1 MENIEEL
8 NESYIALPQGF
19 KASGCCADLKGN
31 GALDVALV
39 ASDIP
44 STVAGVYTTNLVKGH
59 SLQRSIKLLN
69 SGKTFRAI
77 VVNAKNANACVGQQ
91 GEDDANAIAA
101 MIAKKLN
108 CQPEEVL
115 TASTGIIGIRM
126 PVDNVLNVAPSL
138 VSSLS
143 NSPEAS
149 HNAMSAMMTTDTIP
163 KEVSAKV
170 TLKGGNAVTISG
182 MAKGSGMIH
191 PNLATMIGIFTTDAM
206 IDRELLSSML
216 KKAVSHTFN
225 RVSVDGDT
233 SVCVSVMIFANGA
246 SGIKIE
252 EGSDDAILFEE
263 ALSNLSNDIAR
274 MIASDG
280 EGATKLIEIV
290 VHGAKTEKDAKLVV
304 TSVARSPLVKTAI
317 FGMDANW
324 GRVLTAVG
332 YSGADFDPNKV
343 SIKLCGVKVCE
354 NGNAA
359 EYNEEDV
366 KELLHEHDISIDID
380 LKDGEFDDRMYT
392 CDFSYDYVKINGS
405 YRS

>member
-1 MENIEEL
+1 
-8 NESYIALPQGF
+8 
-19 KASGCCADLKGN
+19 
-31 GALDVALV
+31 
-39 ASDIP
+39 
-44 STVAGVYTTNLVKGH
+44 
-59 SLQRSIKLLN
+59 
-69 SGKTFRAI
+69 
-77 VVNAKNANACVGQQ
+77 
-91 GEDDANAIAA
+91 
-101 MIAKKLN
+101 
-108 CQPEEVL
+108 
-115 TASTGIIGIRM
+115 
-126 PVDNVLNVAPSL
+126 
-138 VSSLS
+138 
-143 NSPEAS
+143 
-149 HNAMSAMMTTDTIP
+149 
-163 KEVSAKV
+163 
-170 TLKGGNAVTISG
+170 
-182 MAKGSGMIH
+182 
-191 PNLATMIGIFTTDAM
+191 
-206 IDRELLSSML
+206 
-216 KKAVSHTFN
+216 
-225 RVSVDGDT
+225 
-233 SVCVSVMIFANGA
+233 MIFANGA